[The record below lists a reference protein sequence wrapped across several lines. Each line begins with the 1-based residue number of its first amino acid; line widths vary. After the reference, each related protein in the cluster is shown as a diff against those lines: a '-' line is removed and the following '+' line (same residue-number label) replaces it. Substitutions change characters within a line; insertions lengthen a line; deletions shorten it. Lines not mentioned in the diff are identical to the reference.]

1 MQYKHN
7 LHKRLQMLRERQHLT
22 CRKLGEILGVG
33 ESIVAKWCNGNRVPS
48 RRNLKKICDYFNVE
62 PAWLIYGI
70 DSDAPVLKEGS
81 AVSETLA
88 VDAKLAFE
96 DLTTE
101 NQKAVLA
108 FTKVLLSKQKQ
119 EKNGEECK
127 GECINGD

>member
-7 LHKRLQMLRERQHLT
+7 LHKRLQMLRERQQLT

-48 RRNLKKICDYFNVE
+48 RRNLKKICDFFKVE

-70 DSDAPVLKEGS
+70 DSDAPVLKGGS

-88 VDAKLAFE
+88 VDAELAFNE
-96 DLTTE
+96 LTIE

-119 EKNGEECK
+119 DTNGGCV
-127 GECINGD
+127 NGD

>member
-7 LHKRLQMLRERQHLT
+7 LHKRLQMLRERQQLT

-33 ESIVAKWCNGNRVPS
+33 ESIVAKWCNGKRVPS
-48 RRNLKKICDYFNVE
+48 RRNLKKICDYFKVE

-81 AVSETLA
+81 AVSEPLA
-88 VDAKLAFE
+88 VDAELALNE
-96 DLTTE
+96 LNTE

-108 FTKVLLSKQKQ
+108 FTKVLLSKQQ
-119 EKNGEECK
+119 QDTNGGCV
-127 GECINGD
+127 NGD

>member
-7 LHKRLQMLRERQHLT
+7 LHKRLQMLRERQQLT

-33 ESIVAKWCNGNRVPS
+33 ESIVAKWCNGKRVPS
-48 RRNLKKICDYFNVE
+48 RRNLKKICDHFKVE

-81 AVSETLA
+81 AISETLA
-88 VDAKLAFE
+88 VDAELAFNE
-96 DLTTE
+96 LTTE

-108 FTKVLLSKQKQ
+108 FTKVLLAKQKQ
-119 EKNGEECK
+119 DTNGGCV
-127 GECINGD
+127 NGD

>member
-7 LHKRLQMLRERQHLT
+7 LHKRLQMLRERQQLT

-48 RRNLKKICDYFNVE
+48 RRNLKKICDYFKVE

-88 VDAKLAFE
+88 VDAELAFNE
-96 DLTTE
+96 LNTE

-108 FTKVLLSKQKQ
+108 FTKVLLSKQQ
-119 EKNGEECK
+119 QDTNGGCV
-127 GECINGD
+127 NGD

>member
-48 RRNLKKICDYFNVE
+48 RRNLKKICDYFKVE

-81 AVSETLA
+81 AVSETLS
-88 VDAKLAFE
+88 VDAELAFNE
-96 DLTTE
+96 LTIE

-108 FTKVLLSKQKQ
+108 FTKVLLTKQQ
-119 EKNGEECK
+119 QDTNGGCV
-127 GECINGD
+127 NGD